1 MRLQN
6 GFIGN
11 NITNQVKLFEPG
23 DSEETFI
30 KNLKNASDDWYYKNI
45 EITYRFNEN
54 GHRSKSINELDLN
67 NYMIVTGCSHTFGIG
82 LELEKTY
89 AHLLANK
96 LKFDYYNMAMPGSGV
111 DVLEYNL
118 LSWFGKIKQKPK
130 LVIVQ
135 TPDYSRYCNYNTYI
149 DTNFLVESGSWTLD
163 PEEQK
168 MVVNCEESGF
178 FNARKI
184 FVYKNI
190 SNIVNVPTIFVNV
203 TGLLNITSGLK
214 MRKKDFARDLSHY
227 GIISNQYCANDIFNH
242 IQQHYSSILHE

>member
-1 MRLQN
+1 MRIHN

-11 NITNQVKLFEPG
+11 NDKSTVKLFEPG
-23 DSEETFI
+23 DSEESFI
-30 KNLKNASDDWYYKNI
+30 NNLKNANDDWYYKNI
-45 EITYRFNEN
+45 EITYKLNEN
-54 GHRSKSINELDLN
+54 GHRSKSISEIDLN
-67 NYMIVTGCSHTFGIG
+67 NYIIVTGCSHTFGIG

-89 AHLLANK
+89 AHVIANK
-96 LKFDYYNMAMPGSGV
+96 LKCDYYNMAMPGAGI

-118 LSWFGKIKQKPK
+118 LTWFGKIKQKPK

-135 TPDYSRYCNYNTYI
+135 TPDHSRYCNFNTYI
-149 DTNFLVESGSWTLD
+149 DTNFLVESGSWTQD

-190 SNIVNVPTIFVNV
+190 SNIVNVPTLYLTVA
-203 TGLLNITSGLK
+203 GLSNNILGLK
-214 MRKKDFARDLSHY
+214 MRRKDFARDLSHY
-227 GIISNQYCANDIFNH
+227 GIISNEHCANDIFNH
-242 IQQHYSSILHE
+242 IQQHYPSLLPE